1 MASSLVVLNNAIVNQ
16 STQSQSNNSND
27 LNTNGVNGVNNNEAS
42 LINIVGSRVS
52 SAASSSSMAASSNTK
67 NSIVSITNSDRTSL
81 PPLNISSPVKNLQNL
96 NEDVAQIMSPKVYVS
111 THHLKMSNNVGK
123 ENNNY
128 HHHHNSLA
136 SFETSNLTSFDK
148 NKVTIVNNTRENNN
162 SAKIK
167 IKYNYN
173 NFSGAPLPSP
183 TNGAPS
189 QFFGPL
195 DSPNSL
201 SNKKLSNEMET
212 RSSPSSSSPSSPSS
226 LISNH
231 SEASNSSPLPNVSTA
246 VESLNSPSK
255 HDVHDDNER
264 PQVYLKDE
272 QHTITDVN
280 LVMESNKLHLAI
292 VKPNVLRRS
301 SSFIVDEINEN
312 TGFVVDNR
320 ISKMR

>member
-16 STQSQSNNSND
+16 QTPQSSTSNNSSD
-27 LNTNGVNGVNNNEAS
+27 LNASGVNNNEAS
-42 LINIVGSRVS
+42 LVNLVGSRVS
-52 SAASSSSMAASSNTK
+52 SANSPTSHLAQSNSK
-67 NSIVSITNSDRTSL
+67 NSIVTIANSEQRTSL
-81 PPLNISSPVKNLQNL
+81 PPLNLSSSIKN
-96 NEDVAQIMSPKVYVS
+96 DDAMISPKVYIS
-111 THHLKMSNNVGK
+111 THHLKMSNNPGK
-123 ENNNY
+123 ENNYN
-128 HHHHNSLA
+128 HMG
-136 SFETSNLTSFDK
+136 SFEASNSISHDRT
-148 NKVTIVNNTRENNN
+148 KVTIVNSTRETSNNN

-183 TNGAPS
+183 TNPTQA

-201 SNKKLSNEMET
+201 SNKKLATNEMDT

-226 LISNH
+226 LVSNH
-231 SEASNSSPLPNVSTA
+231 SDVSNSSPIPSLGVVG
-246 VESLNSPSK
+246 VEHLD
-255 HDVHDDNER
+255 H
-264 PQVYLKDE
+264 E
-272 QHTITDVN
+272 QHAITDVN

-301 SSFIVDEINEN
+301 SSFIVEESDAN
-312 TGFVVDNR
+312 VAYH